1 MSKLTG
7 LTKRI
12 TAMLLSGMLVICSAS
27 GSVFGAE
34 TQEQQTA
41 FAVDK
46 DFATMAV
53 KGSSEASTD
62 DGNGDTLIVII
73 VFLGP
78 ILAWNIASKK
88 RKNNHQTIDEEEY
101 WAITLSAEL
110 AYLSIKNDMPEDEVI
125 LTKDCMRLY
134 EIMGD
139 ETIPED
145 GRHKA
150 ALVVRSKYAELGEVR
165 KKHDEEIKRN
175 GTIHDKAKIIIRDC
189 KSPFYSTKPS
199 KRTYKE
205 YDSSV
210 CGVEDPFYDGLNE
223 LYPEGGLKDYLSE
236 EEHPFISDTD
246 IEWASKRYIK
256 EQNFISKN
264 CNYLTIPIL
273 IVAFQFYF
281 IFDFLRSVQF
291 WAYGFLVYF
300 ISIIFITM
308 PGNERSH
315 YNKKI
320 FEARFKISDTL
331 GLKRLRIADYSPRT
345 TCANDYTYNGRSQ
358 LEREEYA
365 AIERPVISSVKSSDS
380 MKMTVKWRKNNNS
393 TGYQIQYSTDK
404 TFKWGINSVS
414 ITSASTV
421 SKTIRG
427 LSKGKIYYVRIRTYK
442 IVGVIK
448 YWSEWSSVKSVKI
461 REYRKRHL
469 GFL

>member
-1 MSKLTG
+1 
-7 LTKRI
+7 
-12 TAMLLSGMLVICSAS
+12 
-27 GSVFGAE
+27 
-34 TQEQQTA
+34 
-41 FAVDK
+41 
-46 DFATMAV
+46 
-53 KGSSEASTD
+53 
-62 DGNGDTLIVII
+62 
-73 VFLGP
+73 
-78 ILAWNIASKK
+78 
-88 RKNNHQTIDEEEY
+88 
-101 WAITLSAEL
+101 
-110 AYLSIKNDMPEDEVI
+110 
-125 LTKDCMRLY
+125 
-134 EIMGD
+134 
-139 ETIPED
+139 
-145 GRHKA
+145 
-150 ALVVRSKYAELGEVR
+150 
-165 KKHDEEIKRN
+165 
-175 GTIHDKAKIIIRDC
+175 
-189 KSPFYSTKPS
+189 
-199 KRTYKE
+199 
-205 YDSSV
+205 
-210 CGVEDPFYDGLNE
+210 
-223 LYPEGGLKDYLSE
+223 
-236 EEHPFISDTD
+236 
-246 IEWASKRYIK
+246 
-256 EQNFISKN
+256 
-264 CNYLTIPIL
+264 
-273 IVAFQFYF
+273 
-281 IFDFLRSVQF
+281 
-291 WAYGFLVYF
+291 
-300 ISIIFITM
+300 M

-427 LSKGKIYYVRIRTYK
+427 LSKGNIYYVRIRTYK